1 MESIGFMIFVLFITQ
16 SLQTCTVYACEM
28 FLVFI
33 ALCIYEF
40 VCLLKQ
46 LVTLLPTVTLTYML
60 GISGRKYHTVA
71 LRISTMNFEVVVVQS
86 LSCVQ
91 LFTTPWTVARQVS
104 LSFTVSWSLLK
115 LMFIESV
122 MPSNIPSFVAL
133 FSSALN
139 LSQHQGPFW
148 WVTFHI
154 RWQKCWSFSISPSN
168 EYSGL
173 ISFRIDWFDLL
184 EIQGT
189 LLRLLQHW
197 SSKGSIL
204 QHSAFFMIQL
214 SHPYV
219 TTGKTM
225 ALTRRTLSAK

>member
-46 LVTLLPTVTLTYML
+46 LVTLLPTVTLTSVL

-71 LRISTMNFEVVVVQS
+71 LRISTMNLEVVVVQS

-91 LFTTPWTVARQVS
+91 LFTTPRTAARQAS
-104 LSFTVSWSLLK
+104 LSFTVSWSLLNSCS
-115 LMFIESV
+115 LSQWCH
-122 MPSNIPSFVAL
+122 PTSHPLLPYSPP
-133 FSSALN
+133 ALN

-148 WVTFHI
+148 WVSSSH
-154 RWQKCWSFSISPSN
+154 QVAKV
-168 EYSGL
+168 
-173 ISFRIDWFDLL
+173 L
-184 EIQGT
+184 E
-189 LLRLLQHW
+189 LQHQSFQW
-197 SSKGSIL
+197 IFRVDFL
-204 QHSAFFMIQL
+204 
-214 SHPYV
+214 
-219 TTGKTM
+219 
-225 ALTRRTLSAK
+225 

>member
-46 LVTLLPTVTLTYML
+46 LITLLPTVTLTYML
-60 GISGRKYHTVA
+60 GISGRKFHTVA

-133 FSSALN
+133 FSSALS
-139 LSQHQGPFW
+139 LSQHQGPF
-148 WVTFHI
+148 
-154 RWQKCWSFSISPSN
+154 
-168 EYSGL
+168 
-173 ISFRIDWFDLL
+173 
-184 EIQGT
+184 
-189 LLRLLQHW
+189 
-197 SSKGSIL
+197 
-204 QHSAFFMIQL
+204 
-214 SHPYV
+214 
-219 TTGKTM
+219 
-225 ALTRRTLSAK
+225 

>member
-1 MESIGFMIFVLFITQ
+1 MESVGFMIFVLFITQ

-46 LVTLLPTVTLTYML
+46 LVTLLPTVTLTSVL

-71 LRISTMNFEVVVVQS
+71 LRISTMNLEVVVVQS

-91 LFTTPWTVARQVS
+91 LFTTPRTAARQAS

-122 MPSNIPSFVAL
+122 MPSNIQSSVAL
-133 FSSALN
+133 FSSCPQSFPASGSFLM
-139 LSQHQGPFW
+139 SQLF
-148 WVTFHI
+148 T
-154 RWQKCWSFSISPSN
+154 
-168 EYSGL
+168 SGGQSVGASASVL
-173 ISFRIDWFDLL
+173 PMN
-184 EIQGT
+184 IQG
-189 LLRLLQHW
+189 
-197 SSKGSIL
+197 
-204 QHSAFFMIQL
+204 
-214 SHPYV
+214 
-219 TTGKTM
+219 
-225 ALTRRTLSAK
+225 